1 MKKKIMSLSCLMVA
15 AALAGCSAAAPAA
28 ASEET
33 TTPET
38 SEMTEIPPEAAPA
51 ATETP
56 VGAEDTDLW
65 KVEPAYSFDAMI
77 PLYSEWDHT
86 AGRNEADGMYAVRT
100 GERWSL
106 FDSDTGSVILQ
117 DEAQQM
123 PYLFGGSEL
132 SVWLDESYYNSDFEV
147 LKKKYNEINAE
158 LQANGAD
165 MEVQAGDSCVFMN
178 RWIYTAD
185 GQIYY
190 ELLGNFE
197 FDGTPLAQVS
207 DAPALFGVQQAAWD
221 NDYQGYTVDENALY
235 AVADSAGNLLTD
247 FQYQN
252 VCMYGSDLIAVQDE
266 TGNWGYCDKSGNEV
280 IPCVYQAEMDAQ
292 GLTGPIDYAF
302 PDMSGI
308 VVVQGADGA
317 KSALYTD
324 GTPCIEE
331 GRFEDLA
338 PAQGGCVWAKQNGL
352 WGLLEV
358 K

>member
-1 MKKKIMSLSCLMVA
+1 MKKKIMSLSCLMAA

-147 LKKKYNEINAE
+147 LKKKCNEINAE

-165 MEVQAGDSCVFMN
+165 MEVQEGDSCVFML
-178 RWIYTAD
+178 RWIYPAD
-185 GQIYY
+185 GHI
-190 ELLGNFE
+190 
-197 FDGTPLAQVS
+197 
-207 DAPALFGVQQAAWD
+207 
-221 NDYQGYTVDENALY
+221 
-235 AVADSAGNLLTD
+235 
-247 FQYQN
+247 
-252 VCMYGSDLIAVQDE
+252 
-266 TGNWGYCDKSGNEV
+266 
-280 IPCVYQAEMDAQ
+280 
-292 GLTGPIDYAF
+292 
-302 PDMSGI
+302 
-308 VVVQGADGA
+308 
-317 KSALYTD
+317 
-324 GTPCIEE
+324 
-331 GRFEDLA
+331 
-338 PAQGGCVWAKQNGL
+338 
-352 WGLLEV
+352 
-358 K
+358 